1 MAAIDVLP
9 DDVLLAIFDFYVVEA
24 DVRLFYAFG
33 NQNAKREVDW
43 WQSLVHVCR
52 RWRSVIFGSPRRLN
66 LQLLCMSDT
75 PARKDL
81 DVWPALP
88 LLIGGTVSESSVDNV
103 VARLEHSNRICQI
116 SIVCHATSQFEK
128 VWAAMQVPF
137 PELTAL
143 ILQPFGEPVSILP
156 PNSFLGGSARPLRRL
171 YLIGIPYPGLPNL
184 LLSATHLIQLNLLNI
199 PHSMYISPEAM
210 VTCLSVLTSL
220 EVLSLGFESPESC
233 PDQESQR
240 PSPPTRSFLPALKY
254 LLFRGAY
261 EYLEELLA
269 RIDTPRC
276 FYFSPTFFND
286 IDFDTPELIQ
296 FISRTPPL
304 GRAYDEAHLI
314 FDSRAALVRL
324 QLHPELS
331 GQRMI
336 QVQILCQ
343 GSKWQLSFLVQICN
357 LPLRLLLTIEYLY
370 IHENLD
376 SQLNWEDD
384 IDYTEWLELLLPFTA
399 VKNLYLSKQFA
410 PRIAPALQELTG
422 DRTTEVLPT
431 LQNIFLEGF
440 LPLEPVQE
448 GIRQFI
454 SARQLANCPIAIDV
468 WERDPEQ
475 EK

>member
-137 PELTAL
+137 PELTVL
-143 ILQPFGEPVSILP
+143 ILHSFAKPVSILP
-156 PNSFLGGSARPLRRL
+156 PNSFLGESARPLRRL
-171 YLIGIPYPGLPNL
+171 DLASIPYPGLPNL
-184 LLSATHLIQLNLLNI
+184 LLSATHLIQLNLINI
-199 PHSMYISPEAM
+199 PHSVYISPEVM
-210 VTCLSVLTSL
+210 TTCLSVLTSL
-220 EVLSLGFESPESC
+220 ESLSLAFDSPESC

-240 PSPPTRSFLPALKY
+240 PSPLTRSFLPALKY
-254 LLFRGAY
+254 LSFRGAY
-261 EYLEELLA
+261 QYLEELVA
-269 RIDTPRC
+269 RIDTRQC

-314 FDSRAALVRL
+314 FHSQAALVRL
-324 QLHPELS
+324 RLHPELS

-343 GSKWQLSFLVQICN
+343 ASNWQLSSLAQICN
-357 LPLRLLLTIEYLY
+357 LPLRLLLTMEYLY
-370 IHENLD
+370 IYEDQH
-376 SQLNWEDD
+376 SQLNREDD

-399 VKNLYLSKQFA
+399 VKNLYLSKQLA

-422 DRTTEVLPT
+422 DRTTEVLPS
-431 LQNIFLEGF
+431 LENVFLEGF
-440 LPLEPVQE
+440 LPSEPVQE

-454 SARQLANCPIAIDV
+454 SARQLTNRPVAISV
-468 WERDPEQ
+468 WERYPKQ
-475 EK
+475 ER